1 MITGTLYEAGKMM
14 TMQNKWE
21 QKKTTGNVLKEEKTE
36 LTPEERQLQTYRE
49 QLEETKKG
57 NEYSALYSKIQSGQK
72 LSPAEEDKLKEKDM
86 KSYLE
91 YKANQAEQEAYE
103 ERLKR
108 CRTKDEAQR
117 LQTAKMQGNLS
128 KMKNI
133 ENDPYISDAEKLK
146 MARIIQGDT
155 TATAKIY
162 EEFTQSEEYEK
173 MPTEG
178 ELQQLRK
185 MERDAENAEL
195 QEAKDDLSKSQEQE
209 VVGESADASNN
220 FVGTS
225 VNTEQKVSAEDN
237 IKMDARETAALIKE
251 KEKSFSG
258 SDTEVL
264 MEMQSIVGKLKSESK
279 GNNIDIFA

>member
-21 QKKTTGNVLKEEKTE
+21 QKKTTGNVLKKEKRE
-36 LTPEERQLQTYRE
+36 LTPEERQLQEYRE

-128 KMKNI
+128 RMKNI

-155 TATAKIY
+155 TATALIY
-162 EEFTQSEEYEK
+162 QKFTQSEEYEK

-195 QEAKDDLSKSQEQE
+195 QETKENLSEVQEQE
-209 VVGESADASNN
+209 PEVPNN
-220 FVGTS
+220 E
-225 VNTEQKVSAEDN
+225 NMKTEAKETVS
-237 IKMDARETAALIKE
+237 LIKE
-251 KEKSFSG
+251 KEKTYSG

-264 MEMQSIVGKLKSESK
+264 MEMQSIIGKLKSESK
-279 GNNIDIFA
+279 GNNIDILA

>member
-14 TMQNKWE
+14 VMQNKWE
-21 QKKTTGNVLKEEKTE
+21 QKKSTGNIYKKEQKE
-36 LTPEERQLQTYRE
+36 LTPQERELQRYRE

-72 LSPAEEDKLKEKDM
+72 LSPAEEDKLKAQDM
-86 KSYLE
+86 KAYLD
-91 YKANQAEQEAYE
+91 YKADQAEQEAYE
-103 ERLKR
+103 ERLKK

-128 KMKNI
+128 KIKNI

-155 TATAKIY
+155 TANAKIY
-162 EEFTQSEEYEK
+162 QEFTQSEEYEK

-185 MERDAENAEL
+185 MEHDAENAEL
-195 QEAKDDLSKSQEQE
+195 QEIKEDISEGQES
-209 VVGESADASNN
+209 ESEIVDEPTDASKNLK
-220 FVGTS
+220 
-225 VNTEQKVSAEDN
+225 QKVTNEEN
-237 IKMDARETAALIKE
+237 MKTDAQETVSLIKE
-251 KEKSFSG
+251 KGKSYSG

-264 MEMQSIVGKLKSESK
+264 MEMQSIIGKLKSESK
-279 GNNIDIFA
+279 GNNVDIFA

>member
-21 QKKTTGNVLKEEKTE
+21 QKKSTGNVFKKEKKE
-36 LTPEERQLQTYRE
+36 LTPEERKLQEYRE

-117 LQTAKMQGNLS
+117 LQTAKMQSNLS

-162 EEFTQSEEYEK
+162 QEFTQSEEYEK

-185 MERDAENAEL
+185 MERDAENAEM
-195 QEAKDDLSKSQEQE
+195 QEAKEDVSESQELE
-209 VVGESADASNN
+209 TEPIDKPADAS
-220 FVGTS
+220 VDL
-225 VNTEQKVSAEDN
+225 EQKVSDN
-237 IKMDARETAALIKE
+237 ENMRTNAKETVSLIKE
-251 KEKSFSG
+251 KEKSYSG
-258 SDTEVL
+258 NDTEVL
-264 MEMQSIVGKLKSESK
+264 MEMQSIIGKLKSESK
-279 GNNIDIFA
+279 GNNVDIFA

>member
-14 TMQNKWE
+14 VMQNKWE
-21 QKKTTGNVLKEEKTE
+21 QKKSTGNINKKEQKE
-36 LTPEERQLQTYRE
+36 LTPQERELQRYKE

-72 LSPAEEDKLKEKDM
+72 LSPAEEDKLKAQDM
-86 KSYLE
+86 KAYLD
-91 YKANQAEQEAYE
+91 YKADQAEQEAYE
-103 ERLKR
+103 ERLKK

-128 KMKNI
+128 KIKNI

-155 TATAKIY
+155 TANAKIY
-162 EEFTQSEEYEK
+162 QEFTQSEEYEK

-195 QEAKDDLSKSQEQE
+195 QEIKEDISEGQKS
-209 VVGESADASNN
+209 ESEIVDEPTDASNDLN
-220 FVGTS
+220 
-225 VNTEQKVSAEDN
+225 QKVTNEEN
-237 IKMDARETAALIKE
+237 MKTDAQETVSLIKE
-251 KEKSFSG
+251 KEKSYSG

-264 MEMQSIVGKLKSESK
+264 MEMQSIIGKLKSESK
-279 GNNIDIFA
+279 GNNVDIFA

>member
-14 TMQNKWE
+14 VMQNKWE
-21 QKKTTGNVLKEEKTE
+21 QKKSTGNINKKEQKE
-36 LTPEERQLQTYRE
+36 LTPQERDLQRYRE

-72 LSPAEEDKLKEKDM
+72 LSPAEEDKLKAQDM
-86 KSYLE
+86 KAYLD
-91 YKANQAEQEAYE
+91 YKADQAEQEAYE

-128 KMKNI
+128 KIKNI

-155 TATAKIY
+155 TANAKIY
-162 EEFTQSEEYEK
+162 QEFTQSEEYEK

-195 QEAKDDLSKSQEQE
+195 QEIKEDISESQESESEIVDEPTE
-209 VVGESADASNN
+209 VSNDLN
-220 FVGTS
+220 
-225 VNTEQKVSAEDN
+225 QKVTNEEN
-237 IKMDARETAALIKE
+237 MKTDAQETVSLIKE
-251 KEKSFSG
+251 KEKSYSG

-264 MEMQSIVGKLKSESK
+264 MEMQSIIGKLKLESK

>member
-14 TMQNKWE
+14 VMQNKWD
-21 QKKTTGNVLKEEKTE
+21 QKKSTGNVLKKEKRE
-36 LTPEERQLQTYRE
+36 LTPEEKQLQTYKE

-72 LSPAEEDKLKEKDM
+72 LSPAEEDKLRERDM
-86 KSYLE
+86 KAYLE
-91 YKANQAEQEAYE
+91 YKADQAEQEAYE
-103 ERLKR
+103 ERLKN

-117 LQTAKMQGNLS
+117 LQTTKMQSNLS

-133 ENDPYISDAEKLK
+133 EHDPYISDAEKLK

-155 TATAKIY
+155 IATAKIY
-162 EEFTQSEEYEK
+162 EEFTQSEEYDK

-195 QEAKDDLSKSQEQE
+195 QA
-209 VVGESADASNN
+209 
-220 FVGTS
+220 
-225 VNTEQKVSAEDN
+225 NTEDVSVMEKEEISAESEVLGGVDSKDN
-237 IKMDARETAALIKE
+237 VTPESKTDAEKVVSLVKETE
-251 KEKSFSG
+251 KAFSG
-258 SDTEVL
+258 DDTEVL
-264 MEMQSIVGKLKSESK
+264 MEMQSIVGRLKSESQ
-279 GNNIDIFA
+279 GSNIDVSV

>member
-14 TMQNKWE
+14 VMQNKWE
-21 QKKTTGNVLKEEKTE
+21 QKKSIGNINKKEQKE
-36 LTPEERQLQTYRE
+36 LTPQERELQRYRE

-72 LSPAEEDKLKEKDM
+72 LSPAEEDKLKTQDM
-86 KSYLE
+86 KAYLD
-91 YKANQAEQEAYE
+91 YKADQAEQEAYE
-103 ERLKR
+103 ERLKK

-128 KMKNI
+128 KIKNI

-155 TATAKIY
+155 TANAKIY
-162 EEFTQSEEYEK
+162 QEFTQSEEYEK

-195 QEAKDDLSKSQEQE
+195 QEIKEDISERQESESEIVDEPTEVSNDL
-209 VVGESADASNN
+209 N
-220 FVGTS
+220 
-225 VNTEQKVSAEDN
+225 QKVTNEEN
-237 IKMDARETAALIKE
+237 MKTDAQETVSLIKE
-251 KEKSFSG
+251 KEKTYSG

-264 MEMQSIVGKLKSESK
+264 MEMQSIIGKLKSESK
-279 GNNIDIFA
+279 GNNVDIFA

>member
-14 TMQNKWE
+14 VMQNKWE
-21 QKKTTGNVLKEEKTE
+21 QKKTTGNINKKEKKE
-36 LTPEERQLQTYRE
+36 LTPQEKELQRYRE

-72 LSPAEEDKLKEKDM
+72 LSPAEEDKLKAQDM
-86 KSYLE
+86 KAYLD
-91 YKANQAEQEAYE
+91 YKADQAEQEAFE
-103 ERLKR
+103 EKLKH
-108 CRTKDEAQR
+108 CKTKDEAQR
-117 LQTAKMQGNLS
+117 LKTTKMQSNLS
-128 KMKNI
+128 KIKNI

-155 TATAKIY
+155 TANAKIY
-162 EEFTQSEEYEK
+162 QEFTQSEEYEK

-195 QEAKDDLSKSQEQE
+195 QEIKEDISEGQESESEIVDEPTEVSNDL
-209 VVGESADASNN
+209 N
-220 FVGTS
+220 
-225 VNTEQKVSAEDN
+225 QKVTNEEN
-237 IKMDARETAALIKE
+237 MKTDAQETVSLIKE
-251 KEKSFSG
+251 KEKSYSG

-264 MEMQSIVGKLKSESK
+264 MEMQSIIGKLKSESK
-279 GNNIDIFA
+279 GNNVDIFA

>member
-21 QKKTTGNVLKEEKTE
+21 QKKSTGNVFKKEKTE

-155 TATAKIY
+155 TATSKIY

-195 QEAKDDLSKSQEQE
+195 QQVKDDLSEDQEQE
-209 VVGESADASNN
+209 SEIADEQAD
-220 FVGTS
+220 VS
-225 VNTEQKVSAEDN
+225 VDLGQKVPDNEN
-237 IKMDARETAALIKE
+237 IKTDAKETVSLIKE
-251 KEKSFSG
+251 KEMSYSG

-264 MEMQSIVGKLKSESK
+264 MEMQSIIGKLKSESK
-279 GNNIDIFA
+279 GNNIDILA

>member
-14 TMQNKWE
+14 VMQNKWE
-21 QKKTTGNVLKEEKTE
+21 QKKTTGNINKKEKKE
-36 LTPEERQLQTYRE
+36 LTPQEKELQRYRE

-72 LSPAEEDKLKEKDM
+72 LSPAEEDKLKAQDM
-86 KSYLE
+86 KAYLD
-91 YKANQAEQEAYE
+91 YKADQAEQEAFE
-103 ERLKR
+103 EKLKH
-108 CRTKDEAQR
+108 CKTKDEAQR
-117 LQTAKMQGNLS
+117 LKTTKMQSNLS
-128 KMKNI
+128 KIKNI

-155 TATAKIY
+155 TANAKIY
-162 EEFTQSEEYEK
+162 QEFTQSEEYEK

-195 QEAKDDLSKSQEQE
+195 QEIKEDISEGQESESEIVDEPTEVSNDL
-209 VVGESADASNN
+209 N
-220 FVGTS
+220 
-225 VNTEQKVSAEDN
+225 QKVTNEEN
-237 IKMDARETAALIKE
+237 MKTDAQETVSFIKE
-251 KEKSFSG
+251 KEKSYSG

-264 MEMQSIVGKLKSESK
+264 MEMQSIIGKLKSESK
-279 GNNIDIFA
+279 GNNVDIFA

>member
-14 TMQNKWE
+14 VMQNKWE
-21 QKKTTGNVLKEEKTE
+21 QKKSTGNINKKEQKE
-36 LTPEERQLQTYRE
+36 LTPQERELQRYRE

-72 LSPAEEDKLKEKDM
+72 LSPAEEDKLKAQDM
-86 KSYLE
+86 KAYLD
-91 YKANQAEQEAYE
+91 YKADQAEQEAYE

-128 KMKNI
+128 KIKNI

-155 TATAKIY
+155 TANAKIY
-162 EEFTQSEEYEK
+162 QEFTQSEEYEK

-195 QEAKDDLSKSQEQE
+195 QEIKEDISERQESESEIVDEPTEVSNDL
-209 VVGESADASNN
+209 N
-220 FVGTS
+220 
-225 VNTEQKVSAEDN
+225 QKVTNEEN
-237 IKMDARETAALIKE
+237 MKTDAQETVSLIKE
-251 KEKSFSG
+251 KEKSYSG

-264 MEMQSIVGKLKSESK
+264 MEMQSIIGKLKSESK
-279 GNNIDIFA
+279 GNNVDIYA

>member
-21 QKKTTGNVLKEEKTE
+21 QKKTTGNVLKKEKKE

-195 QEAKDDLSKSQEQE
+195 QQAKDDLSEVQEQGSE
-209 VVGESADASNN
+209 VIDEPSDD
-220 FVGTS
+220 FIDL
-225 VNTEQKVSAEDN
+225 EQKVSNDESL
-237 IKMDARETAALIKE
+237 KKDAQETVSLIKE
-251 KEKSFSG
+251 KEKSYSG

-264 MEMQSIVGKLKSESK
+264 MEMQSIIGKLKSESK
-279 GNNIDIFA
+279 GNSVDMFV

>member
-1 MITGTLYEAGKMM
+1 MIIGTLYEAGKMM
-14 TMQNKWE
+14 VMQNKWE
-21 QKKTTGNVLKEEKTE
+21 QKKSTGNINKKEQKE
-36 LTPEERQLQTYRE
+36 LTPQERELQRYRE

-72 LSPAEEDKLKEKDM
+72 LSPAEEDKLKAQDM
-86 KSYLE
+86 KAYLD
-91 YKANQAEQEAYE
+91 YKADQAEQEAYE

-128 KMKNI
+128 KIKNI

-155 TATAKIY
+155 TANAKIY
-162 EEFTQSEEYEK
+162 QEFTQSEEYEK

-185 MERDAENAEL
+185 MERDAENEEL
-195 QEAKDDLSKSQEQE
+195 LEIKEDISEGQES
-209 VVGESADASNN
+209 ESEIVDETTDASNDLK
-220 FVGTS
+220 
-225 VNTEQKVSAEDN
+225 QKVTNEEN
-237 IKMDARETAALIKE
+237 MKTDAQETVSLIKE
-251 KEKSFSG
+251 KEESYSG

-264 MEMQSIVGKLKSESK
+264 MEMQSIIGKLKSESK
-279 GNNIDIFA
+279 GNNVDIFA

>member
-14 TMQNKWE
+14 VMQNKWE
-21 QKKTTGNVLKEEKTE
+21 QKKSTGNINKKEQKE
-36 LTPEERQLQTYRE
+36 LTPQERELQRYRE

-72 LSPAEEDKLKEKDM
+72 LSPAEEDKLKAQDM
-86 KSYLE
+86 KAYLD
-91 YKANQAEQEAYE
+91 YKADQAEQEAYE
-103 ERLKR
+103 ERLKK

-128 KMKNI
+128 KIKNI

-155 TATAKIY
+155 TANAKIY
-162 EEFTQSEEYEK
+162 QEFTQSEEYEK

-185 MERDAENAEL
+185 MERDAENEEL
-195 QEAKDDLSKSQEQE
+195 LEIKEDISEGQES
-209 VVGESADASNN
+209 ESEIVDETTDASNDLK
-220 FVGTS
+220 
-225 VNTEQKVSAEDN
+225 QKVTNEEN
-237 IKMDARETAALIKE
+237 MKTDAQETVSLIKE
-251 KEKSFSG
+251 KEKSYSG

-264 MEMQSIVGKLKSESK
+264 MEMQSIIGKLKSESK
-279 GNNIDIFA
+279 GNNVDIFA

>member
-14 TMQNKWE
+14 VMQNKWE
-21 QKKTTGNVLKEEKTE
+21 QKKSTGNINKKEQKE
-36 LTPEERQLQTYRE
+36 LTPQERELQRYRE

-72 LSPAEEDKLKEKDM
+72 LSPAEEDKLKAQDM
-86 KSYLE
+86 KAYLD
-91 YKANQAEQEAYE
+91 YKADQAEQEAYE
-103 ERLKR
+103 ERLKK

-128 KMKNI
+128 KIKNI

-155 TATAKIY
+155 TANAKIY
-162 EEFTQSEEYEK
+162 QEFTQSEEYEK

-185 MERDAENAEL
+185 MERDAEKAEL
-195 QEAKDDLSKSQEQE
+195 QEIKEDISESQESESEIVDEPTE
-209 VVGESADASNN
+209 VSNDLN
-220 FVGTS
+220 
-225 VNTEQKVSAEDN
+225 QKVTNEEDM
-237 IKMDARETAALIKE
+237 KTDAQETVSLIKE
-251 KEKSFSG
+251 KEKSYSG

-264 MEMQSIVGKLKSESK
+264 MEMQSIIGKLKSESK

>member
-21 QKKTTGNVLKEEKTE
+21 QKKSTGNVLKKEKKE
-36 LTPEERQLQTYRE
+36 LTPEERQLQDYRE

-146 MARIIQGDT
+146 MARVIQGDT

-162 EEFTQSEEYEK
+162 QEFTQSEEYEK

-195 QEAKDDLSKSQEQE
+195 QETKDTLTENQEQE
-209 VVGESADASNN
+209 PEVTDEPIGDYSIP
-220 FVGTS
+220 
-225 VNTEQKVSAEDN
+225 EQKALDTDNMKTDAKETVS
-237 IKMDARETAALIKE
+237 LIKD
-251 KEKSFSG
+251 KEKSYSG
-258 SDTEVL
+258 NDTEVL
-264 MEMQSIVGKLKSESK
+264 MEMQSIIGKLKSETK
-279 GNNIDIFA
+279 GNNVDIFA

>member
-14 TMQNKWE
+14 VMQNKWE
-21 QKKTTGNVLKEEKTE
+21 QKKSTGNINKKEQKE
-36 LTPEERQLQTYRE
+36 LTPQERELQRYRE

-72 LSPAEEDKLKEKDM
+72 LSPAEEDKLKAQDM
-86 KSYLE
+86 KAYLD
-91 YKANQAEQEAYE
+91 YKADQAEQEAYE

-128 KMKNI
+128 KIKNI

-155 TATAKIY
+155 TANAKIY
-162 EEFTQSEEYEK
+162 QEFTQSEEYEK

-195 QEAKDDLSKSQEQE
+195 QEIKEDISESRESESEIVDEPTEVSNDLK
-209 VVGESADASNN
+209 
-220 FVGTS
+220 
-225 VNTEQKVSAEDN
+225 QKVTNEEN
-237 IKMDARETAALIKE
+237 MKTDAQETVSLIKE
-251 KEKSFSG
+251 KEKSYSG

-264 MEMQSIVGKLKSESK
+264 MEMQSIIGKLKSESK
-279 GNNIDIFA
+279 GNNVDIFA

>member
-14 TMQNKWE
+14 VMQNKWE
-21 QKKTTGNVLKEEKTE
+21 QKKSIGNINKKEQKE
-36 LTPEERQLQTYRE
+36 LTPQERELQRYRE

-72 LSPAEEDKLKEKDM
+72 LSPAEEDKLKTQDM
-86 KSYLE
+86 KAYLD
-91 YKANQAEQEAYE
+91 YKADQAEQEAYE
-103 ERLKR
+103 ERLKK

-128 KMKNI
+128 KIKNI

-155 TATAKIY
+155 TANAKIY
-162 EEFTQSEEYEK
+162 QEFTQSEEYEK

-195 QEAKDDLSKSQEQE
+195 QEIKEDISERQESESEIVDEPTEVSNDL
-209 VVGESADASNN
+209 N
-220 FVGTS
+220 
-225 VNTEQKVSAEDN
+225 QKVTNEEN
-237 IKMDARETAALIKE
+237 MKTDAQETVSLIKE
-251 KEKSFSG
+251 KEKSYSG

-264 MEMQSIVGKLKSESK
+264 MEMQSIIGKLKSESK
-279 GNNIDIFA
+279 GNNVDIFA

>member
-14 TMQNKWE
+14 VMQNKWE
-21 QKKTTGNVLKEEKTE
+21 QKKSIGNINKKEQKE
-36 LTPEERQLQTYRE
+36 LTPQERELQRYRE

-72 LSPAEEDKLKEKDM
+72 LSPAEEDKLKTQDM
-86 KSYLE
+86 KAYLD
-91 YKANQAEQEAYE
+91 YKADQAEQEAYE
-103 ERLKR
+103 ERLKK

-128 KMKNI
+128 KIKNI

-155 TATAKIY
+155 TANAKIY
-162 EEFTQSEEYEK
+162 QEFTQSEEYEK

-195 QEAKDDLSKSQEQE
+195 QEIKENISESQESESEIVDEPTE
-209 VVGESADASNN
+209 VSNDLN
-220 FVGTS
+220 
-225 VNTEQKVSAEDN
+225 QKVTNEEN
-237 IKMDARETAALIKE
+237 MKTDAQETVSLIKE
-251 KEKSFSG
+251 KEKSYSG

-264 MEMQSIVGKLKSESK
+264 MEMQSIIGKLKSESK
-279 GNNIDIFA
+279 GNNVDIFA

>member
-14 TMQNKWE
+14 VMQNKWE
-21 QKKTTGNVLKEEKTE
+21 QKKSTGNINKKEQKE
-36 LTPEERQLQTYRE
+36 LTPQERELQRYRE

-72 LSPAEEDKLKEKDM
+72 LSPAEEDKLKAQDM
-86 KSYLE
+86 KAYLD
-91 YKANQAEQEAYE
+91 YKADQAEQEAYE

-128 KMKNI
+128 KIKNI

-155 TATAKIY
+155 TANAKIY
-162 EEFTQSEEYEK
+162 QEFTQSEEYEK

-195 QEAKDDLSKSQEQE
+195 QEIKEDISESQES
-209 VVGESADASNN
+209 ESEIVDEPTDASNDLN
-220 FVGTS
+220 
-225 VNTEQKVSAEDN
+225 QKVTNEEN
-237 IKMDARETAALIKE
+237 MKTDAQETVSLIKE
-251 KEKSFSG
+251 KEKSYSG

-264 MEMQSIVGKLKSESK
+264 MEMQSIIGKLKSESK
-279 GNNIDIFA
+279 GNNVDIFA

>member
-21 QKKTTGNVLKEEKTE
+21 QKKSTGNVLKKEKKE
-36 LTPEERQLQTYRE
+36 LTPEERQLQDYRE

-146 MARIIQGDT
+146 MARVIQGDT

-162 EEFTQSEEYEK
+162 QEFTQSEEYEK

-185 MERDAENAEL
+185 MERDAEDAEL
-195 QEAKDDLSKSQEQE
+195 QEAKDTLTENQEQE
-209 VVGESADASNN
+209 SEVTDEPIEDYSIP
-220 FVGTS
+220 
-225 VNTEQKVSAEDN
+225 EQKALDTDNMKTDAKETVS
-237 IKMDARETAALIKE
+237 LIKE
-251 KEKSFSG
+251 KERSYSG
-258 SDTEVL
+258 NDTEVL
-264 MEMQSIVGKLKSESK
+264 MEMQSIIGKLKSETK
-279 GNNIDIFA
+279 GNNVDIFA

>member
-21 QKKTTGNVLKEEKTE
+21 QKKTTGNVLKKEKKE

-195 QEAKDDLSKSQEQE
+195 QEIKEDLSEVQEQGSE
-209 VVGESADASNN
+209 VIDEPSDD
-220 FVGTS
+220 FIDL
-225 VNTEQKVSAEDN
+225 EQKVSNDESL
-237 IKMDARETAALIKE
+237 KKDAQETVSLIKE
-251 KEKSFSG
+251 KEKSYSG

-264 MEMQSIVGKLKSESK
+264 MEMQSIIGKLKSESK
-279 GNNIDIFA
+279 GNSVDMFV

>member
-14 TMQNKWE
+14 VMQNKWE
-21 QKKTTGNVLKEEKTE
+21 QKKSTGNINKKEQKE
-36 LTPEERQLQTYRE
+36 LTPQERELQRYRE

-57 NEYSALYSKIQSGQK
+57 NEYSALYSKIQIGQK
-72 LSPAEEDKLKEKDM
+72 LSPAEEDKLKAQDM
-86 KSYLE
+86 KAYLD
-91 YKANQAEQEAYE
+91 YKADQAEQEAYE
-103 ERLKR
+103 ERLKK

-128 KMKNI
+128 KIKNI

-155 TATAKIY
+155 TANAKIY
-162 EEFTQSEEYEK
+162 QEFTQSEEYEK

-195 QEAKDDLSKSQEQE
+195 QEIKENISESQESESEIVDEPTE
-209 VVGESADASNN
+209 VSNDLN
-220 FVGTS
+220 
-225 VNTEQKVSAEDN
+225 QKVTNEEN
-237 IKMDARETAALIKE
+237 MKTDAQETVSLIKE
-251 KEKSFSG
+251 KEKTYSG

-264 MEMQSIVGKLKSESK
+264 MEMQSIIGKLKSESK
-279 GNNIDIFA
+279 GNNVDIFA

>member
-14 TMQNKWE
+14 VMQNKWE
-21 QKKTTGNVLKEEKTE
+21 QKKSTGNINKKEQKE
-36 LTPEERQLQTYRE
+36 LTPQERELQRYRE

-72 LSPAEEDKLKEKDM
+72 LSPAEEDKLKAQDM
-86 KSYLE
+86 KAYLD
-91 YKANQAEQEAYE
+91 YKANQVEQEAYE
-103 ERLKR
+103 ERLKK

-128 KMKNI
+128 KIKNI

-155 TATAKIY
+155 TANAKIY
-162 EEFTQSEEYEK
+162 QEFTQSEEYEK

-195 QEAKDDLSKSQEQE
+195 QEIKEDISESQESESEIVDEPTE
-209 VVGESADASNN
+209 VSNDLN
-220 FVGTS
+220 
-225 VNTEQKVSAEDN
+225 QKVTNEEN
-237 IKMDARETAALIKE
+237 MKTDAQETVSLIKE
-251 KEKSFSG
+251 KEKSYSG

-264 MEMQSIVGKLKSESK
+264 MEMQSIIGKLKSESK

>member
-21 QKKTTGNVLKEEKTE
+21 QKKTTGNVLKKEKKE

-117 LQTAKMQGNLS
+117 LQTTKMQSNLS

-146 MARIIQGDT
+146 MARVIQGDT
-155 TATAKIY
+155 TVTAKIY
-162 EEFTQSEEYEK
+162 QEFTQSEEYEK

-195 QEAKDDLSKSQEQE
+195 QETEDTLTESKEQE
-209 VVGESADASNN
+209 SEVADEPIEDYS
-220 FVGTS
+220 GP
-225 VNTEQKVSAEDN
+225 EQKALDTDNMKTDAKETVS
-237 IKMDARETAALIKE
+237 LIKE
-251 KEKSFSG
+251 KEKSYSG
-258 SDTEVL
+258 NDTEVL
-264 MEMQSIVGKLKSESK
+264 MEMQSIIGKLKSETK
-279 GNNIDIFA
+279 GNNVDIFA